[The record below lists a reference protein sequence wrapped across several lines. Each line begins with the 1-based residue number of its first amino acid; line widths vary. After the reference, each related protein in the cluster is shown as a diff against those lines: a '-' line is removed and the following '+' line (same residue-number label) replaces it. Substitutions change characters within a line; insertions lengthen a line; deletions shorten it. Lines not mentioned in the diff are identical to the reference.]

1 MDRLIVVIGPTAV
14 GKTRLGID
22 LAQLLQTQI
31 ISGDSMLIYRGMD
44 VGTAKPDLKERQGIT
59 HHMIDILEPTEDFS
73 VAQFQSMAGE
83 IIHSI
88 NQQGMIPI
96 LVGGTGLYVKALLEG
111 FTFNQAVGDHE
122 LRSRLAK
129 LAETQGNQYLHDLLS
144 EVDPYTAQRLHPND
158 LRRVTRALEVHY
170 TAGEQLSEQ
179 KQATGNK
186 HLFDCMVIGL
196 SLRRDVLYDKINRR
210 VDLML
215 QNGLVEEVFN
225 LLARGVPPGA
235 QSLQAIG
242 YKEIVAYLA
251 GQTDLPTAIGQIKQ
265 STRHFAKRQMTW
277 FRKMPYI
284 EWFSL
289 DQHDYAVML
298 TRIHKRILEKFPV
311 G

>member
-1 MDRLIVVIGPTAV
+1 M
-14 GKTRLGID
+14 
-22 LAQLLQTQI
+22 LQTQI
-31 ISGDSMLIYRGMD
+31 ISGDSMLVYRGMD
-44 VGTAKPDLKERQGIT
+44 VGTAKPDLNERQGII

-73 VAQFQSMAGE
+73 VAQFQSAAGKL
-83 IIHSI
+83 IHSI
-88 NQQGMIPI
+88 NEQGLIPI

-111 FTFNQAVGDHE
+111 FTFNQAAGNNE
-122 LRSRLAK
+122 LRTRLAQ
-129 LAETQGNQYLHDLLS
+129 LAETQGNQYLYDLLS

-158 LRRVTRALEVHY
+158 LRRVIRALEVHY

-179 KQATGNK
+179 KQGAGNK
-186 HLFDCMVIGL
+186 LLFHCLVVGL
-196 SLRRDVLYDKINRR
+196 SLRRDVLYDRINRR

-215 QNGLVEEVFN
+215 QNGLVEEVSN

-242 YKEIVAYLA
+242 YKEIVAYVA
-251 GQTDLPTAIGQIKQ
+251 GQADLPTAIGQIKQ

-289 DQHDYAVML
+289 DQHDYATIL
-298 TRIHKRILEKFPV
+298 RHIHKRVQEEFGV
-311 G
+311 R